1 MRVLLITPILPAATG
16 NGLSMR
22 AGMWLEALSR
32 RGEVDLLIT
41 PFFPAHESAADFV
54 GRHASTAQL
63 LGGQALGYPGLPR
76 TVPTLDEESTTLLR
90 ERIDSADVVVIFRL
104 YLIGLAEYAF
114 ARGIPVIADLD
125 DLDWVREERLGQL
138 QEAESYRHYAA
149 ATLGLAK
156 VATTASSADAESGH
170 SIHRGPTWLHVPNA
184 VREPIAIETDDDLA
198 VSKSNADGYDLLFV
212 ATLGY
217 EPNAD
222 AARWLATEVA
232 PLLPEARIAII
243 GAGPGPD
250 VLALASDRITIAADV
265 PEVTSWY
272 LHSKVCV
279 VPIHSGAGTRTKIPE
294 AWAHGRPVVST
305 TIGAEGLNV
314 EGAALIADDAQ
325 AFADACARLLA
336 DTALRERLADR
347 GRELYAAEHSLDH
360 AVELVGEA
368 LDRALAGSRAG
379 IGEPRVET
387 VPEVPADQS
396 NPVRNADLEIT
407 PSADGFLVRIPGT
420 AKVAWLNR
428 TGYLIFELCTG
439 RNDETA
445 IAAALI
451 DAYGLSRSPIDAV
464 RTAIA
469 ELVTAGLVT
478 PGAPEPVIDASLVIS
493 VWHGGANINPD
504 AVTRLNEL
512 LAQAEHAKVPARL
525 VFDSSRSLRTAR
537 NLAASRL
544 LTESDATHLLFLDAT
559 LEAIDEVTRVGLARL
574 LRSAHEVI
582 GVPTSIGEP
591 NWKIAR
597 MAARGI
603 PDLTEREMEVATRR
617 YDASFLINPDPDIAE
632 DGYLEARHCGS
643 HALMVRRSA
652 LERIAG
658 SGQANTNIGY
668 LDHGH
673 VQTADNWGFFDPWRY
688 SDGVDIDEDFAFCE
702 RVRHSGARVMV
713 DFSGSFGECV
723 RVGKRLQQYVA
734 EGASEE

>member
-41 PFFPAHESAADFV
+41 PFFPAHESAVDFV
-54 GRHASTAQL
+54 GQHVSTAQL
-63 LGGQALGYPGLPR
+63 LGGQALGYPGLPQ
-76 TVPTLDEESTTLLR
+76 TVPTLDEESTALLR
-90 ERIDSADVVVIFRL
+90 ERIDAADVVVIFRL

-114 ARGIPVIADLD
+114 ERGIPVIADLD
-125 DLDWVREERLGQL
+125 DLDWVREERLGQV
-138 QEAESYRHYAA
+138 QEAEAYRHYAA
-149 ATLGLAK
+149 ATLGLAT
-156 VATTASSADAESGH
+156 VATTASAADAESGP

-184 VREPIAIETDDDLA
+184 VREPAAART
-198 VSKSNADGYDLLFV
+198 ADESSSLEPSPAGYDLLFV

-232 PLLPEARIAII
+232 PLLPEVRIAII

-250 VLALASDRITIAADV
+250 VLALASERITIAADV

-272 LHSKVCV
+272 RNSRVCV

-314 EGAALIADDAQ
+314 QGAAIIADDAQ

-336 DTALRERLADR
+336 DSDLREQLTER
-347 GRELYAAEHSLDH
+347 GRELCASEHSLDH
-360 AVELVGEA
+360 AVERAGEA
-368 LDRALAGSRAG
+368 LDRALAGSRATDRA
-379 IGEPRVET
+379 PRVEP
-387 VPEVPADQS
+387 VPEVPVDTA
-396 NPVRNADLEIT
+396 NPTRNAELEIT

-439 RNDETA
+439 LNDETA

-478 PGAPEPVIDASLVIS
+478 PGAPQPVIDARLVIS
-493 VWHGGANINPD
+493 VWTGGGEINPE
-504 AVTRLNEL
+504 AVTRLTEL
-512 LAQAEHAKVPARL
+512 LAQAESVQVPARL
-525 VFDSSRSLRTAR
+525 AIDTSRSLRTAR

-544 LTESDATHLLFLDAT
+544 LTESDATHVLFLDAT
-559 LEAIDEVTRVGLARL
+559 LEAIDEAARVGLARL
-574 LRSAHEVI
+574 LRSEHEVI
-582 GVPTSIGEP
+582 GIPTSVGEP
-591 NWKIAR
+591 NWELAMK
-597 MAARGI
+597 AARVI
-603 PDLTEREMEVATRR
+603 PDLTEREMEVVTRLF
-617 YDASFLINPDPDIAE
+617 DASFLINPDPDTAE

-688 SDGVDIDEDFAFCE
+688 ADGVDIDEDFAFCE

-713 DFSGSFGECV
+713 DFTGGFGECL
-723 RVGKRLQQYVA
+723 RVGKRLHQYA
-734 EGASEE
+734 AAFASEE